1 VKNLQLKNLAAI
13 SVIFM
18 VFAVSLSCVANI
30 VSQGAGDKLI
40 QSEQAMAGDAKHTGE
55 QIEYKEQYEEEETV
69 DEVEEPGLI
78 GYFSVPKN
86 HASADGYVL
95 DDMFISRQICFS
107 VNNSEK
113 DFYKK
118 SDIVFYVN
126 TEENEEKEVVQDI
139 SIKHLKEREK
149 TAIII
154 TLDGVYDYR
163 VTENE
168 NEYIIKLFDLQ
179 SVYDKII
186 VVDAGHGG
194 GDNGCG
200 SRDSICYE
208 KMITL
213 AVVKELKEKLDD
225 TDIKVYYTRLED
237 KTVYLRPRVTL
248 ANDVKADMFISVH
261 CNYYERYWLYEVR
274 GTETLY
280 SGVRKSIKKSNRKL
294 AQIML
299 DSIADE
305 TTLAKRSIIDRE
317 TSIYILKKSKVPATI
332 VEMGYM
338 SDRKD
343 LKYLLNEKKRK
354 KIVNGLYKGIVKAY
368 KEMYGKNVSEK
379 LENDTPQNNTE
390 TGNIE

>member
-1 VKNLQLKNLAAI
+1 
-13 SVIFM
+13 
-18 VFAVSLSCVANI
+18 
-30 VSQGAGDKLI
+30 
-40 QSEQAMAGDAKHTGE
+40 
-55 QIEYKEQYEEEETV
+55 
-69 DEVEEPGLI
+69 
-78 GYFSVPKN
+78 
-86 HASADGYVL
+86 
-95 DDMFISRQICFS
+95 
-107 VNNSEK
+107 
-113 DFYKK
+113 
-118 SDIVFYVN
+118 
-126 TEENEEKEVVQDI
+126 
-139 SIKHLKEREK
+139 
-149 TAIII
+149 
-154 TLDGVYDYR
+154 
-163 VTENE
+163 
-168 NEYIIKLFDLQ
+168 
-179 SVYDKII
+179 
-186 VVDAGHGG
+186 
-194 GDNGCG
+194 
-200 SRDSICYE
+200 
-208 KMITL
+208 
-213 AVVKELKEKLDD
+213 
-225 TDIKVYYTRLED
+225 
-237 KTVYLRPRVTL
+237 
-248 ANDVKADMFISVH
+248 MFISVH